1 MGPQE
6 ESKQIWCLREN
17 VGIGQEG
24 QLLWMEEGP
33 WAPGEGRQNPVS
45 PRLWAFSSAGLGLK
59 ACVCKGESPLSPG
72 LTPTPAGRGVD
83 DMEGMG
89 QQYVGGQA

>member
-24 QLLWMEEGP
+24 QLLWMEEGSR
-33 WAPGEGRQNPVS
+33 APGEGRQNPVS

-59 ACVCKGESPLSPG
+59 ACVCKGESPLISRIDSDPSWK
-72 LTPTPAGRGVD
+72 RCR
-83 DMEGMG
+83 
-89 QQYVGGQA
+89 